1 VAEPA
6 AGAGTAA
13 GAATF
18 EVDFEP
24 AGRRVRVERGTP
36 LLDAARSAGIGLASV
51 CGGDGTCG
59 RCRVVVM
66 EGELVSP
73 TDADRRALS
82 RREIAAGERLACKVP
97 VASDIKVH
105 VPKASLIT
113 DQRLQVLGPHRTIA
127 VDPAVRALA
136 VQAEAPSLHDAR
148 SDFDRVIAA
157 ATVTHG
163 VRRLHA
169 DPVVLSQLTPLLR
182 RTGWA
187 VTLLVRGSDVV
198 GVLEPGRHHVGLA
211 VDLGTTKV
219 AGYLIDLESGE
230 ELAAEGMMNPQIA
243 YGEDVISRL
252 AYAVRHPGGD
262 VELAGV
268 VRRGIDELVGSMCAT
283 AGIERDQ
290 VAEGCIVGNTA
301 MHHLLLGLPTRQLA
315 QAPFVAATSVPLDV
329 RARDLGIAIA
339 PDARIHVPPNIGGFV
354 GADHTA
360 MILGADLD
368 RVDAVKLGVD
378 IGTNT
383 EIVLRRPSM
392 DHLVCT
398 SCASGP
404 AFEGAHI
411 RDGMR
416 AATGAIEGVV
426 MFDDDRL
433 PEIRTIGD
441 APAVGICGSGIVDA
455 VSELYRTGRIDHRGR
470 LQRGAPGVVEGERGL
485 EVVLAAAETN
495 GIGRA
500 VSITQGDVNEI
511 QLAKGAIEVGISI
524 LLAATD
530 TPPES
535 VDEVVVA
542 GAFGSYLDLDSALD
556 IGLLPR
562 LPNAAYVQVGN
573 AAGTGAKATLLSLRE
588 RARARDIAHEA
599 EYLELTTF
607 PGFQTR
613 FARSMLFPRSEP
625 RGS

>member
-1 VAEPA
+1 MPEP
-6 AGAGTAA
+6 GAGVS
-13 GAATF
+13 TF
-18 EVDFEP
+18 EIDFEP
-24 AGRRVRVERGTP
+24 AGRRVRVEAGTV

-66 EGELVSP
+66 EGALPPP

-82 RREIAAGERLACKVP
+82 RKEITAGERLGCRVP
-97 VASDIKVH
+97 VTSDIKVH

-113 DQRLQVLGPHRTIA
+113 DQRLQVVGPHRTIA
-127 VDPAVRALA
+127 LDPAVRSL
-136 VQAEAPSLHDAR
+136 VVHAEPPTLHDAR

-157 ATVTHG
+157 ATIAHG
-163 VRRLHA
+163 TRRLHA
-169 DPVVLSQLTPLLR
+169 DPVVLAQLTPLLR

-198 GVLEPGRHHVGLA
+198 GVLEPGRHAIGLA
-211 VDLGTTKV
+211 VDLGTTKI
-219 AGYLIDLESGE
+219 AGYLIDLDSGE
-230 ELAAEGMMNPQIA
+230 ELVGEGVMNPQIA

-252 AYAVRHPGGD
+252 AYAVRHPGGAE
-262 VELAGV
+262 ELAGV
-268 VRRGIDELVGSMCAT
+268 VRAAINELVGTMCAA
-283 AGIERDQ
+283 AGVDRDQ
-290 VAEGCIVGNTA
+290 VAEGAIVGNTA

-315 QAPFVAATSVPLDV
+315 QAPFVAATSVAVDV
-329 RARDLGIAIA
+329 RARDLDIDIA

-354 GADHTA
+354 GADHVA
-360 MILGADLD
+360 MILGTDID
-368 RVDAVKLGVD
+368 RVDAVKVGVD

-392 DHLVCT
+392 GHLACT

-433 PEIRTIGD
+433 PELRTIGD

-455 VSELYRTGRIDHRGR
+455 VAELYRTGRIDHRGR

-485 EVVLAAAETN
+485 EVVLAPVEASGT
-495 GIGRA
+495 GRA

-524 LLAATD
+524 LLAVTG

-542 GAFGSYLDLDSALD
+542 GAFGSFLNLDSALD

-588 RARARDIAHEA
+588 RARAREIAREA
-599 EYLELTTF
+599 DYVELTTY

-613 FARSMLFPRSEP
+613 FAKSMHFPRPDPRSDP

>member
-1 VAEPA
+1 MPEQ
-6 AGAGTAA
+6 AGALAHGVQ
-13 GAATF
+13 
-18 EVDFEP
+18 VDFEP
-24 AGRRVRVERGTP
+24 AGRRVRVEPGTV
-36 LLDAARSAGIGLASV
+36 LLDAARTAGIGLASV

-59 RCRVVVM
+59 RCRIVVM
-66 EGELVSP
+66 EGELGP
-73 TDADRRALS
+73 ATDADRRALS
-82 RREIAAGERLACKVP
+82 RREIAAGERLACRVP
-97 VASDIKVH
+97 VTSDMKIN

-113 DQRLQVLGPHRTIA
+113 DQRLQVVGPHRTIA
-127 VDPAVRALA
+127 VDPAVRAYP
-136 VQAEAPSLHDAR
+136 VVAEAPTLHDAR

-157 ATVTHG
+157 ATIAHG
-163 VRRLHA
+163 TRRLHA

-187 VTLLVRGSDVV
+187 ATLLVRGTDVI
-198 GVLEPGRHHVGLA
+198 GALEPGRHHVGLA
-211 VDLGTTKV
+211 VDLGTTKI
-219 AGYLIDLESGE
+219 AGYLIDLATGE
-230 ELAAEGMMNPQIA
+230 ELVGEGTMNPQIA

-252 AYAVRHPGGD
+252 AYAARRPGGD
-262 VELAGV
+262 LELARV
-268 VRRGIDELVGSMCAT
+268 VRAGIDELVGTLCT
-283 AGIERDQ
+283 AAGVERDQ

-315 QAPFVAATSVPLDV
+315 QAPFVAATSVALDV
-329 RARDLGIAIA
+329 RARDLGISLA
-339 PDARIHVPPNIGGFV
+339 PDARIHIPPNIGGFV

-360 MILGADLD
+360 MVLGADLD
-368 RVDAVKLGVD
+368 RVDAVKVGVD

-383 EIVLRRPSM
+383 EIVLRRPSLG
-392 DHLVCT
+392 HLACT

-426 MFDDDRL
+426 MFDDDRP
-433 PEIRTIGD
+433 PELRTIGD

-455 VSELYRTGRIDHRGR
+455 VAELYRTGRIDHRGR
-470 LQRGAPGVVEGERGL
+470 LQRGAPGVIEGERGL
-485 EVVLAAAETN
+485 EVVLASAETS

-542 GAFGSYLDLDSALD
+542 GAFGSFLNLDSALD

-562 LPNAAYVQVGN
+562 LPNASYVQVGN

-588 RARARDIAHEA
+588 RVRARDIAHEA